1 MVKSIF
7 VFRLDKDLGFI
18 VEKRYPATL
27 TLDEKILS
35 HVYYKHEKEKT
46 SCNM

>member
-1 MVKSIF
+1 MVKAIF
-7 VFRLDKDLGFI
+7 VFRLDDHLGFI

-27 TLDEKILS
+27 TLDEKILN

-46 SCNM
+46 SRNT